1 MRLYSAAALILSLIP
16 GGAFAQAPVQPTPA
30 QPIIEDEEIAMTFN
44 EISQRAGRIEPML
57 DQLRPSDWIAKG
69 AADTYLAQWT
79 SLRQQFRAVQD
90 DMANLT
96 QHPGQ
101 LTESLKA
108 LFRLQSTHAVLDSLM
123 AGTRKYQNPALAD
136 LIESVASENNAD
148 AARFERYVLQI
159 ADAKEQQFA
168 VVDKEAQRC
177 RASLSRQPADTARPA
192 RKNQ

>member
-1 MRLYSAAALILSLIP
+1 MRLYSATAILLSLMP
-16 GGAFAQAPVQPTPA
+16 GGVFAQTPA
-30 QPIIEDEEIAMTFN
+30 QPIPAQPIEDEEIAMTFN

-57 DQLRPSDWIAKG
+57 DQLRPNDWIAKG

-79 SLRQQFRAVQD
+79 SLRQQFRAIQD

-101 LTESLKA
+101 LSESLKA
-108 LFRLQSTHAVLDSLM
+108 LFRLQSTHTVLDSLM

-148 AARFERYVLQI
+148 ADRFERYVLQI
-159 ADAKEQQFA
+159 ADYKEQQFA
-168 VVDKEAQRC
+168 VVDREAQRC
-177 RASLSRQPADTARPA
+177 RATLSRQPAEPARPA